1 MASGVNFDLRIKLSD
16 VNYLCYH
23 VFLASTC
30 FYFLFETDGQEMAP
44 IDHQRVRSAHAGKNQ
59 LHAVGVTIPLDAALV
74 HKSLNKCDLQI
85 KY

>member
-1 MASGVNFDLRIKLSD
+1 MTSELNSVTSITYVTMS
-16 VNYLCYH
+16 
-23 VFLASTC
+23 STC
-30 FYFLFETDGQEMAP
+30 IYYLFKTDGQEMAP